1 MMKNNEK
8 QKAEIMGI
16 NRHRMGTDGKG
27 ISTLITFYGC
37 PLNCKYCLNP
47 QCKIE
52 STPCA
57 YIEPNDL
64 VNLLMVDD
72 IYFKS
77 TGGGIV
83 FGGGEPL
90 LNAEYIKEV
99 CDLVPLQ
106 WKIRIETSLNVKWDK
121 IELLLPYIDQWIID
135 IKDSN
140 TEIYKNY
147 TGADNLKVYDNVL
160 RLSHKTGKE
169 KLLIRIPK
177 IPNYNTEKNIQES
190 VKLYSNLG
198 NIDIFNYKI
207 LNRNY

>member
-1 MMKNNEK
+1 MINNEK
-8 QKAEIMGI
+8 KKAEIMGI

-47 QCKIE
+47 QCKSE
-52 STPCA
+52 STPCT

>member
-1 MMKNNEK
+1 MKNNEK

-47 QCKIE
+47 QCKSE
-52 STPCA
+52 STPCT

-147 TGADNLKVYDNVL
+147 TGVDNLKVYDNVL
-160 RLSHKTGKE
+160 RLSHKPGKE

-177 IPNYNTEKNIQES
+177 IPNYNTEKDIQES

-198 NIDIFNYKI
+198 NIDVFNYKI

>member
-8 QKAEIMGI
+8 QKTEIMGI

-47 QCKIE
+47 QCKSE
-52 STPCA
+52 STPCT

-147 TGADNLKVYDNVL
+147 TGVDNLKVYDNVL
-160 RLSHKTGKE
+160 RLSHKIGKE

>member
-1 MMKNNEK
+1 MKNNEK
-8 QKAEIMGI
+8 QKAEIIGI

-47 QCKIE
+47 QCKSE
-52 STPCA
+52 STPCT

-77 TGGGIV
+77 TVGGIV

-147 TGADNLKVYDNVL
+147 TDVDNLKVYDNVL

-177 IPNYNTEKNIQES
+177 IPNYNTEKDIQES

-198 NIDIFNYKI
+198 NIDVFKYRI

>member
-1 MMKNNEK
+1 MKNNEK

-47 QCKIE
+47 QCKSE
-52 STPCA
+52 STPCT

-140 TEIYKNY
+140 NEIYKNY

>member
-1 MMKNNEK
+1 MMINNEK
-8 QKAEIMGI
+8 KKAEIMGI

-47 QCKIE
+47 QCKSE
-52 STPCA
+52 STPCT

-207 LNRNY
+207 LNRTY

>member
-47 QCKIE
+47 QCKSE
-52 STPCA
+52 STPCN

-90 LNAEYIKEV
+90 LNAENIEEV

-147 TGADNLKVYDNVL
+147 TGVDNLKVYDNVL

>member
-8 QKAEIMGI
+8 QKAEIIGI

-47 QCKIE
+47 QCKSE
-52 STPCA
+52 STPCT

-77 TGGGIV
+77 TVGGIV

-147 TGADNLKVYDNVL
+147 TDVDNLKVYDNVL

-177 IPNYNTEKNIQES
+177 IPNYNTEKDIQES

-198 NIDIFNYKI
+198 NIDVFKYRI

>member
-1 MMKNNEK
+1 
-8 QKAEIMGI
+8 MGI

-47 QCKIE
+47 QCKSE
-52 STPCA
+52 STPCT

-90 LNAEYIKEV
+90 LNAEYIKEA

-160 RLSHKTGKE
+160 RLSHKTDKE

-177 IPNYNTEKNIQES
+177 IPNYNAEKDIQKS

>member
-47 QCKIE
+47 QCKSE
-52 STPCA
+52 STPCT

-99 CDLVPLQ
+99 CDLVPTK

-147 TGADNLKVYDNVL
+147 TGVDNLKVYDNVL

-177 IPNYNTEKNIQES
+177 IPNYNAEKDIQKS

-198 NIDIFNYKI
+198 NIDFFNYKI

>member
-1 MMKNNEK
+1 
-8 QKAEIMGI
+8 MGI

-47 QCKIE
+47 QCKSE
-52 STPCA
+52 STPCT

-72 IYFKS
+72 IYFQS

-147 TGADNLKVYDNVL
+147 TGVDNLKVYDNVL
-160 RLSHKTGKE
+160 RLSHKAGKE

-190 VKLYSNLG
+190 VKLYYNLG

>member
-1 MMKNNEK
+1 MKNNEK

-47 QCKIE
+47 QCKSE
-52 STPCA
+52 STPCT

-140 TEIYKNY
+140 NEIYNNY
-147 TGADNLKVYDNVL
+147 TSVDNLKVYDNVL
-160 RLSHKTGKE
+160 RLSHKIGKE

>member
-1 MMKNNEK
+1 MKNNEK

-47 QCKIE
+47 QCKSE
-52 STPCA
+52 STPCT

-147 TGADNLKVYDNVL
+147 TGADNLKLYDNVL
-160 RLSHKTGKE
+160 RLSHKIGKE

-177 IPNYNTEKNIQES
+177 IPNYNTEKDIQES

>member
-16 NRHRMGTDGKG
+16 NRHRMGTDRKG

-47 QCKIE
+47 QCKSE
-52 STPCA
+52 STPCT

-121 IELLLPYIDQWIID
+121 IELLLSYIDQWIID

>member
-47 QCKIE
+47 QCKSE
-52 STPCA
+52 STPCN

-147 TGADNLKVYDNVL
+147 TGVDNLKVYDNVL

-198 NIDIFNYKI
+198 NIDIFNYEI

>member
-47 QCKIE
+47 KCKSE
-52 STPCA
+52 NTPCT
-57 YIEPNDL
+57 YIEPNNL

-147 TGADNLKVYDNVL
+147 TGVDNLKVYDNVL

-177 IPNYNTEKNIQES
+177 IPNYNTDKNIQES

>member
-47 QCKIE
+47 QCKSE
-52 STPCA
+52 STPCT

-147 TGADNLKVYDNVL
+147 TGVDNLKVYDNVL
-160 RLSHKTGKE
+160 RLIHKTGKE

>member
-47 QCKIE
+47 QCKSE
-52 STPCA
+52 STPCT

-121 IELLLPYIDQWIID
+121 IELLIPYIDQWIID

-147 TGADNLKVYDNVL
+147 TGVDNLKVYDNVL

-198 NIDIFNYKI
+198 NIDVFKYRI

>member
-47 QCKIE
+47 QCKSE
-52 STPCA
+52 STPCT

-90 LNAEYIKEV
+90 LNAEYIKEA

-160 RLSHKTGKE
+160 RLNHKTGKE
-169 KLLIRIPK
+169 NLLIRIPK

>member
-47 QCKIE
+47 QCKSE
-52 STPCA
+52 STPCT

-140 TEIYKNY
+140 NEIYKNY
-147 TGADNLKVYDNVL
+147 TGVDNLKVYDNVL

>member
-27 ISTLITFYGC
+27 ISTLITFHGC

-47 QCKIE
+47 QCKSE
-52 STPCA
+52 STPCT

-77 TGGGIV
+77 TVGGIV

-121 IELLLPYIDQWIID
+121 IELILPYIDQWIID

-147 TGADNLKVYDNVL
+147 TGVDNLKVYDNVL
-160 RLSHKTGKE
+160 RLSHKPGKE

>member
-1 MMKNNEK
+1 MINNEK
-8 QKAEIMGI
+8 KKAEIMGI

-47 QCKIE
+47 QCKSE
-52 STPCA
+52 STPCT

-106 WKIRIETSLNVKWDK
+106 WKIRIETSLNVKQDK

>member
-8 QKAEIMGI
+8 QKAEIRGI

-47 QCKIE
+47 KCKSKNI
-52 STPCA
+52 PCT
-57 YIEPNDL
+57 YIEPNNL

-72 IYFKS
+72 IYFQS

-99 CDLVPLQ
+99 CDLVPTK
-106 WKIRIETSLNVKWDK
+106 WKIRIETSLNVQWDK

-140 TEIYKNY
+140 NEIYKNY
-147 TGADNLKVYDNVL
+147 TGVDNLKVYDNVL
-160 RLSHKTGKE
+160 RLNHKTGKE
-169 KLLIRIPK
+169 KLLIRIPR
-177 IPNYNTEKNIQES
+177 IPNYNTEKDIQES

-198 NIDIFNYKI
+198 NIDVFNYKI

>member
-47 QCKIE
+47 QCKSE

>member
-1 MMKNNEK
+1 MMINNEK
-8 QKAEIMGI
+8 KKAEIMGI

-47 QCKIE
+47 QCKSE
-52 STPCA
+52 STPCT

-90 LNAEYIKEV
+90 LNAEYIKEA

-160 RLSHKTGKE
+160 RLSHKIGKE

-177 IPNYNTEKNIQES
+177 ISNYNTEKNIQES

>member
-1 MMKNNEK
+1 MKNNEK

-47 QCKIE
+47 QCKSE
-52 STPCA
+52 STPCT

-90 LNAEYIKEV
+90 LNAEYIKEA

-147 TGADNLKVYDNVL
+147 TGVENLKVYDNVL

>member
-1 MMKNNEK
+1 MMINNEK
-8 QKAEIMGI
+8 KKAEIMGI

-47 QCKIE
+47 KCKSE
-52 STPCA
+52 STPCT
-57 YIEPNDL
+57 YIEPKDL

-106 WKIRIETSLNVKWDK
+106 WKIRMETSLNVKWDK

-147 TGADNLKVYDNVL
+147 TGVDNLKVYDNVL

-207 LNRNY
+207 LNMNY

>member
-1 MMKNNEK
+1 MKNNEK

-47 QCKIE
+47 QCKSE
-52 STPCA
+52 STPCT

-147 TGADNLKVYDNVL
+147 TGVDNLKVYDNVL

-190 VKLYSNLG
+190 VKLYYNLG

>member
-8 QKAEIMGI
+8 KKAEIVGI

-37 PLNCKYCLNP
+37 HLNCKYCLNP
-47 QCKIE
+47 QCKSENI
-52 STPCA
+52 PCT
-57 YIEPNDL
+57 YIEPKDL
-64 VNLLMVDD
+64 VSLLMVDD
-72 IYFKS
+72 IYFQS

-90 LNAEYIKEV
+90 LNAEYIKEA
-99 CDLVPLQ
+99 CDLVPTK

-140 TEIYKNY
+140 NEIYKNY
-147 TGADNLKVYDNVL
+147 TGVDNLKVYDNVL

-177 IPNYNTEKNIQES
+177 IPNYNTEKDIQES

-198 NIDIFNYKI
+198 NIDVFNYKI

>member
-47 QCKIE
+47 QCKKK
-52 STPCA
+52 STPCT

-72 IYFKS
+72 IYFQS

-90 LNAEYIKEV
+90 LNAEYIKEA

-140 TEIYKNY
+140 NEIYKNY
-147 TGADNLKVYDNVL
+147 TGVDNLKVYDNVL
-160 RLSHKTGKE
+160 RLNHKTGKE

-190 VKLYSNLG
+190 VKLYYNLG
-198 NIDIFNYKI
+198 NIDVFNYKI

>member
-47 QCKIE
+47 QCKSE
-52 STPCA
+52 STPCT

-147 TGADNLKVYDNVL
+147 TGVDNLKVYDNVL
-160 RLSHKTGKE
+160 RLSHKTGIE

-207 LNRNY
+207 INRNY

>member
-16 NRHRMGTDGKG
+16 NRHRMGTDRKG

-47 QCKIE
+47 QCKSE
-52 STPCA
+52 STPCT

-121 IELLLPYIDQWIID
+121 IELLLSYIDQWIID

-198 NIDIFNYKI
+198 NIDVFNYKI

>member
-47 QCKIE
+47 QCKSE
-52 STPCA
+52 STPCT

-147 TGADNLKVYDNVL
+147 TSVDNLKVYDNVL

-177 IPNYNTEKNIQES
+177 ISDYNTEKDIQES
-190 VKLYSNLG
+190 VKLYYNLG
-198 NIDIFNYKI
+198 NIDVFNYKI

>member
-8 QKAEIMGI
+8 QKTEIMGI

-47 QCKIE
+47 QCKMK
-52 STPCA
+52 STNCT
-57 YIEPNDL
+57 YIEPNNL

-72 IYFKS
+72 IYFQS

-99 CDLVPLQ
+99 CDLVPPK

-169 KLLIRIPK
+169 KLLIRIPQ
-177 IPNYNTEKNIQES
+177 IPNYNTEKDIQES
-190 VKLYSNLG
+190 VNLYSELG
-198 NIDIFNYKI
+198 NIDVFNYKI

>member
-47 QCKIE
+47 QCKSE
-52 STPCA
+52 STPCT

-147 TGADNLKVYDNVL
+147 TSVDNLKVYDNVL

>member
-47 QCKIE
+47 QCKSE
-52 STPCA
+52 STPCT

-121 IELLLPYIDQWIID
+121 IELLIPYIDQWIID

-147 TGADNLKVYDNVL
+147 TGVDNLKVYDNVL

-177 IPNYNTEKNIQES
+177 IPNYNTEKDIQES
-190 VKLYSNLG
+190 VNLYSNLG
-198 NIDIFNYKI
+198 NIDVFKYRI

>member
-47 QCKIE
+47 QCKSE
-52 STPCA
+52 STPCT

-90 LNAEYIKEV
+90 LNAKYIKEV
-99 CDLVPLQ
+99 CDLVPTK

-190 VKLYSNLG
+190 EKLYSNLG

>member
-1 MMKNNEK
+1 MKNNEK

-47 QCKIE
+47 QCKSE
-52 STPCA
+52 STPCT

-147 TGADNLKVYDNVL
+147 TGVENLKVYDNVL

>member
-47 QCKIE
+47 QCKSE
-52 STPCA
+52 STPCT

-99 CDLVPLQ
+99 CDLVPTK

-177 IPNYNTEKNIQES
+177 IPNYNTEKDIQES